1 MNKENTKSFIEKTL
15 RRPKSNRK
23 SSIDNKQA
31 TIAEQNKHYFTKV
44 DLVCIL
50 KSKGIAEV
58 LACFLESS
66 GSALGKE
73 DRTALS
79 QVICLVAETIL
90 DLLKNRQLY
99 DKVSM
104 KYIKSGVFPGLLN
117 LYEQEKQLERR
128 EHR

>member
-79 QVICLVAETIL
+79 QVISLVAETIL

-117 LYEQEKQLERR
+117 LYE
-128 EHR
+128 